1 MKNRTAL
8 LSGLSLFVCFCLLT
22 GLSRLIIRYVG
33 ISPPLLLL
41 AEVLSFALPALL
53 AYYAAEDRTA
63 IRHRLGWRIPPK
75 GGLLFAI
82 LLGITTAMF
91 ALSTNIALGS
101 LAGQANGDFFAA
113 ALPLTQSRFGAH
125 GVYFVFAAAAALVE
139 ELFLRGVL
147 MPIHEKGVG
156 TSACLLFAGLT
167 FALLQGD
174 PLRVIGAFAAGCAF
188 AYIAYIFD
196 SVWPAV
202 IAHLAGGLYLS
213 VTMWMTDVYAPFGIG
228 NYFFACNLLGLLL
241 FLYLTVRTAQGM
253 LVRDS
258 VPHFAKSAGL
268 YDLWLLMRN
277 PGVLV
282 FAVAFVAKIVLD
294 MIG

>member
-1 MKNRTAL
+1 M
-8 LSGLSLFVCFCLLT
+8 
-22 GLSRLIIRYVG
+22 
-33 ISPPLLLL
+33 
-41 AEVLSFALPALL
+41 
-53 AYYAAEDRTA
+53 
-63 IRHRLGWRIPPK
+63 PPK

-101 LAGQANGDFFAA
+101 LIGQANGDFFAA
-113 ALPLTQSRFGAH
+113 VLPLAQSRFGSH

-147 MPIHEKGVG
+147 MPIHEEGVG

-174 PLRVIGAFAAGCAF
+174 PLRMIGAFAAGCAF
-188 AYIAYIFD
+188 AYTAYIFD

>member
-1 MKNRTAL
+1 M
-8 LSGLSLFVCFCLLT
+8 
-22 GLSRLIIRYVG
+22 
-33 ISPPLLLL
+33 
-41 AEVLSFALPALL
+41 
-53 AYYAAEDRTA
+53 
-63 IRHRLGWRIPPK
+63 
-75 GGLLFAI
+75 
-82 LLGITTAMF
+82 
-91 ALSTNIALGS
+91 
-101 LAGQANGDFFAA
+101 
-113 ALPLTQSRFGAH
+113 
-125 GVYFVFAAAAALVE
+125 YFVFAAAAALVE

-174 PLRVIGAFAAGCAF
+174 PLRAIGAFAAGCAF

-277 PGVLV
+277 PGFSYSLSHLRQKS
-282 FAVAFVAKIVLD
+282 FWI
-294 MIG
+294 

>member
-1 MKNRTAL
+1 
-8 LSGLSLFVCFCLLT
+8 
-22 GLSRLIIRYVG
+22 
-33 ISPPLLLL
+33 
-41 AEVLSFALPALL
+41 
-53 AYYAAEDRTA
+53 
-63 IRHRLGWRIPPK
+63 
-75 GGLLFAI
+75 
-82 LLGITTAMF
+82 MF

-101 LAGQANGDFFAA
+101 LVGQANGDFFAA

-174 PLRVIGAFAAGCAF
+174 PLRAIGAFAAGCAF

-282 FAVAFVAKIVLD
+282 FAVAFAAKIVLD